1 MQRFERKNATASLAC
16 NLFLEVCLNRRRHL
30 LCASAQ
36 ILQCLRD
43 FPEALQK
50 ILNALQIFE
59 CCAVGFIPLRPV
71 GHLPYFR

>member
-1 MQRFERKNATASLAC
+1 MQRFERKNATALLAC
-16 NLFLEVCLNRRRHL
+16 NLFLEVCLHSTHCCP
-30 LCASAQ
+30 CASAQ

-50 ILNALQIFE
+50 ILNALQIFGWR
-59 CCAVGFIPLRPV
+59 AVGFIPLRPD